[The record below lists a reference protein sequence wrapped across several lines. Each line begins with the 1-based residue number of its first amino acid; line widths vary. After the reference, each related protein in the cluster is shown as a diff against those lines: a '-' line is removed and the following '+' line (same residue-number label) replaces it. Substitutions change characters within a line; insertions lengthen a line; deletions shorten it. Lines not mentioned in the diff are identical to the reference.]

1 MPRAEQRPGT
11 LGDVTGAATD
21 VRAVVLAGGAGRR
34 FGGDKT
40 RAELGGTTVTG
51 ALLAALRELDLP
63 VVVAGPEASG
73 GPAGALAAV
82 LSGAGPAPGPAGGAA
97 GLAGADVVLVLAGD
111 LPFAGSAVPRLLA
124 ALRERPEVD
133 AVLGTDPA
141 GRLQYLL
148 GAYRAAPLR
157 GALGTAAAGRSMRSV
172 VAELRVAELPVT
184 ATEALDVDTP
194 ADLARA
200 RERRSEPGPGS

>member
-1 MPRAEQRPGT
+1 
-11 LGDVTGAATD
+11 VTGAGTD

-51 ALLAALRELDLP
+51 ALLAALRELGLP

-73 GPAGALAAV
+73 GPAGALATL
-82 LSGAGPAPGPAGGAA
+82 LSGAAADAADAAGA

-133 AVLGTDPA
+133 AVLGTDPG

-157 GALGTAAAGRSMRSV
+157 RALGTAAAGRSMRSV

-184 ATEALDVDTP
+184 ATESLDVDTP
-194 ADLARA
+194 ADLERA
-200 RERRSEPGPGS
+200 RERRSELGSGP